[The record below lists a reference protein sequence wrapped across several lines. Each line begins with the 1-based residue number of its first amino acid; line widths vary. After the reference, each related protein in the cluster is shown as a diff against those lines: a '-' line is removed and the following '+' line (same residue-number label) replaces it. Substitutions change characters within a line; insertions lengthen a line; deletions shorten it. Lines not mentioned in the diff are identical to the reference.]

1 MIVRIWEAK
10 VLPRLVDE
18 FCAKLDAEVVPAL
31 RDTDGFEG
39 AELLRSVTDD
49 DHRVLVVT
57 RWRDV
62 AAVQAY
68 AGPMWRIRPVWAE
81 GELGYL
87 EHPPSVSH
95 FEPVVV
101 HRGLDEAQ
109 PVGSP

>member
-1 MIVRIWEAK
+1 MIIRIWEAQ
-10 VLPRLVDE
+10 VAPRRVDE
-18 FCAKLDAEVVPAL
+18 FCAKLAAEVVPAL

-39 AELLRSVTDD
+39 AELLRSVTEL
-49 DHRVLVVT
+49 DHRVLVLT
-57 RWRDV
+57 RWRDE

-81 GELGYL
+81 GEFGSL

-95 FEPVVV
+95 FEPVALQ
-101 HRGLDEAQ
+101 RDLAM